1 MLLLL
6 STEPPAPVWPT
17 KFGAV
22 TGCNLR
28 PLGQWGDA
36 MLPISREEQV
46 MSLGGH
52 SNFSSGIFKALSSN
66 AWAAIHE
73 LGIDWASMTYI

>member
-17 KFGAV
+17 KFGAD

-28 PLGQWGDA
+28 PLHQWGDA
-36 MLPISREEQV
+36 MLPISREEPV

-52 SNFSSGIFKALSSN
+52 SNFSSGISRGIQIFH
-66 AWAAIHE
+66 WAFQSFIEQCMGSHP
-73 LGIDWASMTYI
+73 

>member
-6 STEPPAPVWPT
+6 SAEHPAPVWLT
-17 KFGAV
+17 KFGAD

-28 PLGQWGDA
+28 PLCQWGDA
-36 MLPISREEQV
+36 MLPISREEPV

-52 SNFSSGIFKALSSN
+52 SNFSS
-66 AWAAIHE
+66 AISRLHQAMH
-73 LGIDWASMTYI
+73 GQPSMNWVLTGLQ